1 MNNSLIAAVVAAPL
15 VAGSSFGGY
24 KLYQDYQIE
33 NSRARIL
40 EVAETTT
47 IEKVPVSRQECWQE
61 KVVNVHYENQ
71 STQAGK
77 VGSTALGAVIGG
89 AVGNQIG
96 DGRGRDAAT
105 VVAAIIGG
113 KIGHDVYQ
121 KNHQPKPVETVSY
134 EPRCKTVTDYNSV
147 EKPNGYNVTY
157 EFQGETYTTHMDEAP
172 QGEYLTTVPSDATKR
187 DAG

>member
-1 MNNSLIAAVVAAPL
+1 MNNSLIAAVIAAPL

-24 KLYQDYQIE
+24 KLYQNYQAE
-33 NSRARIL
+33 NNRARIV
-40 EVAETTT
+40 EVAEATR

-61 KVVNVHYENQ
+61 KVVNVHYEEQ

-77 VGSTALGAVIGG
+77 VGSAALGAVIGG

-147 EKPNGYNVTY
+147 EKPNGYTVTY
-157 EFQGETYTTHMDEAP
+157 EYQGQTYTTHMDEAP
-172 QGEYLTTVPSDATKR
+172 EGEYLSTLPTEVTVQ